1 MNNFLVNIPIGS
13 RSVNDYFARVGITN
27 THKERERERE
37 RINIIVLNERGVSI
51 FIDSFISLGKRHAS
65 TLKDLFYQRNITL

>member
-1 MNNFLVNIPIGS
+1 MIILLEWESPIL
-13 RSVNDYFARVGITN
+13 T
-27 THKERERERE
+27 KRERERE

>member
-1 MNNFLVNIPIGS
+1 M
-13 RSVNDYFARVGITN
+13 NDYFARVGITN
-27 THKERERERE
+27 THKKRERERERERE

>member
-1 MNNFLVNIPIGS
+1 MNNFLANIPIGS

-27 THKERERERE
+27 THKERERE